1 MEIRIRGWVFR
12 QGGVPQR
19 LDTLEALD
27 QIGGDQ
33 KRFVWL
39 DFEGGTEPEMESEL
53 ADRMQWHPIVMQH
66 IRMPGRKPRLNHF
79 EDYAHLTLM
88 APNPAG
94 KDSPRRLVDVDCVLG
109 HRYLM
114 TFHRRPMASLDTV
127 LSQAG
132 DAKRLVRGPDLLLQR
147 IVTALIDQF
156 SPQVQDMDEV
166 LGELEEEALENPRP
180 DLLERIVLAR
190 DELYMMHLAM
200 APQVPLLGELSSG
213 ASRLISAYARPF
225 FRSAEIRLRGLLD
238 DIATYKEVAQNAL
251 ELYRSAITHKTN
263 EIIRLLTVI
272 STPLLILTFITGLYG
287 MNVSL
292 PGAGSQHAF
301 TVIAFLSGGIFVG
314 LLAFFKRSGWI

>member
-1 MEIRIRGWVFR
+1 MEVRIRGWIFK
-12 QGGVPQR
+12 QGGAPEA
-19 LDTLEALD
+19 TESLEALD

-39 DFEGGTEPEMESEL
+39 DFEGLTTPELESEL
-53 ADRMQWHPIVMQH
+53 ADCMQWHPIVMQH

-79 EDYAHLTLM
+79 DDYAHLTLM

-94 KDSPRRLVDVDCVLG
+94 KDAPRRLIDVDCVLG

-114 TFHRRPMASLDTV
+114 TFHRQPLAAIDAALT
-127 LSQAG
+127 QAG

-147 IVTALIDQF
+147 IVTALIDLF
-156 SPQVQDMDEV
+156 SPQVLDMDEV

-180 DLLERIVLAR
+180 DLLERIVLVR

-200 APQVPLLGELSSG
+200 APQVPLLSELSSG

-238 DIATYKEVAQNAL
+238 DISTYKEVAQNAL

-287 MNVSL
+287 MNIEL
-292 PGAGSQHAF
+292 PGAGSHHAF

-314 LLAFFKRSGWI
+314 LLFWFKRKGWI